1 MTTSQPSHFGARPA
15 LHVEATSI
23 SYKPSGTR
31 HRSSQPV
38 AFARRRRSC
47 PLVSQPNYALVE
59 TLLRDALDDLR
70 NATILLTKGEMGP
83 PVDESLAQAAECLRE
98 LDDLFDRDPLAA
110 HAAGRIFTQ
119 LLLERTEAMISL
131 SRAAAGTDLAPEY
144 AAALTRMPDV
154 ARKRRREP

>member
-1 MTTSQPSHFGARPA
+1 MPEPDY
-15 LHVEATSI
+15 E
-23 SYKPSGTR
+23 
-31 HRSSQPV
+31 
-38 AFARRRRSC
+38 
-47 PLVSQPNYALVE
+47 LVE
-59 TLLRDALDDLR
+59 SLLCAALDDLR
-70 NATILLTKGEMGP
+70 NATILLTKGETGP
-83 PVDESLAQAAECLRE
+83 SVDGSLAEAAACLRE

-154 ARKRRREP
+154 ARKRRRRSE